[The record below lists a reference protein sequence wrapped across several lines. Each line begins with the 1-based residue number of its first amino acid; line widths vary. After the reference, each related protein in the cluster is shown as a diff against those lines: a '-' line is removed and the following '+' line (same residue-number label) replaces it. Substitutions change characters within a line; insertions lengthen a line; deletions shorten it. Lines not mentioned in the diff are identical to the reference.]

1 MADTDE
7 KRIFIIAGPNGAGK
21 TTFATEFLPNEADC
35 PLFINAD
42 IIAAELNP
50 SEPHLV
56 AFQAGRQM
64 LEQIRER
71 VRKEESFAFET
82 TLSGLVYARHIPLWR
97 ERGYRVKLFFLCLPS
112 PEMSIARVARRVLQ
126 GGHDV
131 PETVI
136 RRRFDTGR
144 RNFEQVYR
152 DLVDGWALY
161 DNSGVEPELLI
172 EEVRG

>member
-1 MADTDE
+1 MAVTDE

-64 LEQIRER
+64 LEQIRE
-71 VRKEESFAFET
+71 
-82 TLSGLVYARHIPLWR
+82 H
-97 ERGYRVKLFFLCLPS
+97 
-112 PEMSIARVARRVLQ
+112 VLE

-136 RRRFDTGR
+136 RRRFAAGW
-144 RNFEQVYR
+144 RNFEGIYR
-152 DLVDGWALY
+152 GLVDGWILY
-161 DNSGVEPELLI
+161 DNSGVVPEQLA
-172 EEVRG
+172 EESRE